1 MHKKGLAR
9 VSRSEMELHGR
20 CSCGWGTWNLLQD
33 AVRGAVPAVTRC
45 RQGFKWL
52 EKPSCLS
59 QAGLGAGDVSNQ
71 SEPSIAPQ
79 LARSRWPR
87 QCQAQRISKGHPTS
101 ARTISGQL
109 FIAYRPGS
117 PPKISEC
124 SGSFRGSIE
133 AVPSLRP
140 SAKALD
146 TTTASTPGVTSPV
159 THQPAPWRSRRST
172 AKAVSTSG
180 TSSLRRRDTA
190 RVPPSS

>member
-1 MHKKGLAR
+1 VR
-9 VSRSEMELHGR
+9 VGRCEMELHGR
-20 CSCGWGTWNLLQD
+20 CYCGWGTWNLLQD
-33 AVRGAVPAVTRC
+33 AVRGALPAVTRC

-59 QAGLGAGDVSNQ
+59 QAGLGTGDVSNQ
-71 SEPSIAPQ
+71 PEPSIAPQ

-87 QCQAQRISKGHPTS
+87 HAKPQNISKGHPTS
-101 ARTISGQL
+101 APTMSGQL

-124 SGSFRGSIE
+124 SGSSRGPIE

-146 TTTASTPGVTSPV
+146 TTTANTPGVASPV
-159 THQPAPWRSRRST
+159 THQPTPWRFRRST

-180 TSSLRRRDTA
+180 TSSPRRRDTA